1 MDLFTLFVKRSRSFR
16 FQICWRQIPFSGR
29 FNRFV
34 DFNNSCKFP
43 RFLKEDFARFSL
55 KANSSNKLQGCRKG
69 LITIITTI
77 DPYLRGRDR
86 DNDDDD
92 DGFFFIYERLV
103 VHCTTWSWYWESKS
117 CNLITALICNRERER
132 ERCNKVCNASIPNI
146 KLLFLTEHPKV
157 SGPAP
162 PRPPPWGRW
171 PHPRW
176 EQGCLPAS
184 SRRSSSPRGRGQTEL
199 EPKFVTFAKKTFL
212 ECFVLVSCN
221 QQSLTMI

>member
-1 MDLFTLFVKRSRSFR
+1 MMMMVSF
-16 FQICWRQIPFSGR
+16 F
-29 FNRFV
+29 
-34 DFNNSCKFP
+34 
-43 RFLKEDFARFSL
+43 
-55 KANSSNKLQGCRKG
+55 
-69 LITIITTI
+69 
-77 DPYLRGRDR
+77 
-86 DNDDDD
+86 
-92 DGFFFIYERLV
+92 YERLV

-184 SRRSSSPRGRGQTEL
+184 SRRSSFPRGRGQTEL

-212 ECFVLVSCN
+212 ECSVLVKHVINNHWRWYINSIWFSFCPC
-221 QQSLTMI
+221 SVWPKKLLR

>member
-29 FNRFV
+29 FNWFV

-92 DGFFFIYERLV
+92 DGFFFYEWLV

-117 CNLITALICNRERER
+117 CNLITALICNRGRER
-132 ERCNKVCNASIPNI
+132 EM
-146 KLLFLTEHPKV
+146 
-157 SGPAP
+157 
-162 PRPPPWGRW
+162 
-171 PHPRW
+171 
-176 EQGCLPAS
+176 
-184 SRRSSSPRGRGQTEL
+184 
-199 EPKFVTFAKKTFL
+199 
-212 ECFVLVSCN
+212 
-221 QQSLTMI
+221 QQSLQRINSKYQTLISHRTSKSFRSCSSSTSSMRTATSSSVRARLSPCQLPSFKLSKGTRSNRAGAQICYFC